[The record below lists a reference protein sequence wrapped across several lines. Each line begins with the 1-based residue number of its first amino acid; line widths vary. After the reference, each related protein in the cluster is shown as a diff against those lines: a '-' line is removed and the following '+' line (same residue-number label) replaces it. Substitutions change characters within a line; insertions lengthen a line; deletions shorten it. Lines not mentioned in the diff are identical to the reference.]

1 MKRKIKLIS
10 TIASLALVLAI
21 MTFTALAAQS
31 VNVLITNNVSYN
43 VSANVKAI
51 ISATKEAGNNT
62 IIKSGG
68 DDIEPIIFTGDED
81 EEAADAKGELI
92 LGDVELEAV
101 SIASGK
107 TIIFSYT
114 ITIENTA
121 SSDDDFSHLTVVF
134 DAPIELPYIGGYGV
148 SVIYGGTYTS
158 TGHSN
163 TSTLAPGQTHT
174 MTVIFTG
181 DANISHNTT
190 GTNLLNSSVDL
201 MAVTG

>member
-181 DANISHNTT
+181 DANFHYTLELIC
-190 GTNLLNSSVDL
+190 LILQ
-201 MAVTG
+201 